1 MVHGA
6 AVERSWRHFGRTAP
20 AGITSRRLRWT
31 AVIAVL
37 SILSSGAGIASGLP
51 QVPSAAVAQAQN
63 VLAVTTPA
71 TPVSA
76 GFVAAPANPATQF
89 AIVTPPARG
98 TVTVNGATFTY
109 TPANGYVGADAFSYA
124 TVEGAAIS
132 TPATVGIQVMSPAS
146 APPSLA
152 TACTDLGP
160 AFTPVCTAIGDVTD
174 PLVQA
179 CSTVGSVEACSWFG
193 GNRHGLI
200 SACFDVATGQLA
212 VTCKT
217 LDTAAQLVA
226 SQCRVVN
233 GPVNYCALRSGSP
246 IGDSSVQNYLAGP
259 VHKALTQQYQL
270 NLTLPL
276 GETQL
281 PSTHNSFNY
290 TNANIPPTLSG
301 MDPDQLYS
309 LVNQLDLDIRF
320 IELDI
325 HWYPSLGAPGGYA
338 PILCHGF
345 DNHLGCTFERTAA
358 SGLQEVRRWLDAH
371 PDQVI
376 ILYVE
381 NRLNDPVDDI
391 SKSLPAGAAVIESTL
406 GNTSARDLLF
416 RPEQVQPGAS
426 CATQAIPL
434 NVSLAQILATGKQVL
449 LYTRGCG
456 RDARWDALG
465 FNDTNVVEKGQP
477 VTVQFPDCHYTRA
490 QFESSYTRFFDS
502 NTLVDAL
509 AGGGTTQPMS
519 GEQIREMMRCGAN
532 SPGANFLDPH
542 TGQLEGFVWSWS
554 YGQPV
559 SIPTQQCA
567 VHNGAGRFQ
576 AEDCGQFLPYACQ
589 GTDGWHIST
598 GAGQFGGGALAC
610 VGHGGF
616 AVPRTGYQ
624 NELLKAAKAQAGVDR
639 VWLAYTAGNDGN
651 WTTGAAPP
659 PTPAA
664 PVLPTLPSLP
674 PVLASVPGAL
684 FPGRV
689 S

>member
-1 MVHGA
+1 MVDGA
-6 AVERSWRHFGRTAP
+6 AVERSRRHPGWTATTGLP
-20 AGITSRRLRWT
+20 TRRLRLT

-37 SILSSGAGIASGLP
+37 SVLSVCAGAVLGLP
-51 QVPSAAVAQAQN
+51 GSASAAITQAQN
-63 VLAVTTPA
+63 VVAVTTTA

-76 GFVAAPANPATQF
+76 GLVAVPAIPATQF
-89 AIVTPPARG
+89 AIVTPPAHG
-98 TVTVNGATFTY
+98 TATISGATFTY
-109 TPANGYVGADAFSYA
+109 TPANGFVGTDAFSYA
-124 TVEGAAIS
+124 TTDGATVS

-179 CSTVGSVEACSWFG
+179 CSTVGSVDACSWFG
-193 GNRHGLI
+193 GNKHGLI

-233 GPVNYCALRSGSP
+233 GPIDYCALRSGSP
-246 IGDSSVQNYLAGP
+246 IGDRSVQSYLAGP

-270 NLTLPL
+270 SSTLPL
-276 GETQL
+276 GEAQI
-281 PSTHNSFNY
+281 PATHNSFNY

-309 LVNQLDLDIRF
+309 LVNQLDLDMRF
-320 IELDI
+320 IELDL

-358 SGLQEVRRWLDAH
+358 SGLQEIRRWLDAH

-376 ILYVE
+376 VLYIE
-381 NRLNDPVDDI
+381 NRLDDPVDDI

-416 RPEQVQPGAS
+416 RPAQVQPGSS
-426 CATQAIPL
+426 CDTQPIPL
-434 NVSLAQILATGKQVL
+434 GVSRAQILASGKQVL
-449 LYTRGCG
+449 LYTNSGCG
-456 RDARWDALG
+456 HDAAWDALG
-465 FNDTNVVEKGQP
+465 FNDSNVQEKGMP
-477 VTVQFPDCHYTRA
+477 VTVQFPDCYFTRA

-502 NTLVDAL
+502 NTLVDVL
-509 AGGGTTQPMS
+509 AGGGNAQPMTAD
-519 GEQIREMMRCGAN
+519 QIHEMMRCGAN
-532 SPGANFLDPH
+532 APGPNFVDPH
-542 TGQLEGFVWSWS
+542 ADQLAGFVWSWS
-554 YGQPV
+554 YGQPL
-559 SIPTQQCA
+559 SSPAQQCA
-567 VHNGAGRFQ
+567 VHNGDGRFQ
-576 AEDCGQFLPYACQ
+576 AEACGQFLPYACQ
-589 GTDGWHIST
+589 APDGWHISS

-610 VGHGGF
+610 VGQGAF

-651 WTTGAAPP
+651 WTMGATP
-659 PTPAA
+659 PAA
-664 PVLPTLPSLP
+664 PSAPVTPSLP
-674 PVLASVPGAL
+674 PMLASVPAPL